1 MKFSLRYAKILPM
14 PNPERRLTRIEI
26 PSLITEK
33 GAFRERI
40 IGQDE
45 AVDAFATLLAKLRS
59 GIRQQR
65 PGPVDIKFLAG
76 PSGVGKT
83 EMVYTL
89 AELLA
94 EGEDNPRAKVIK
106 LNGGEYQEDHMIARL
121 VGSPPGYRGSED
133 PHYPDFKNPALFSQ
147 ENLDQNR
154 IFYTDRTGQQRSTVF
169 ILVDEAEKASD
180 ALHRAF
186 LGVLDK
192 GQMTIGNNKSSD
204 FSNAVIFYTS
214 NVGNQ
219 QVEQMRL
226 GASGQGEAREIISES
241 FRNAFPPEFRG
252 RIRELIVFNTLN
264 EEAIKQIAS
273 LKIKRVE
280 QDFADNGIRIAL
292 ELSPAALEWLIT
304 QGYNPSE
311 GVRALEKVIER
322 DVHDKLVLAHVG
334 IDIHLKRIYAD
345 TEEGDVELSFYFNEG
360 EQLPDFTRPSTN
372 APVPVQQ
379 STAREVVP
387 RAAASQR
394 PIEAPTVQ
402 RPAASV
408 PQRPPAI
415 ASPRPEVT
423 APRPAQT
430 QEPQIPVI
438 PDRFKQELLKE
449 LSGSGVTYYVG
460 KRNQLVRQGLL
471 DQRAA
476 DIQPEIQQAATQR
489 ILDKMVRE
497 GVRYYV
503 SERDQL
509 VRAEIMT
516 VEQANNL
523 PHIKAAA
530 RKRLLDKLKYGTQD
544 FVSER
549 NQLVAAGIG
558 TVEEWDR
565 LLHEAP

>member
-1 MKFSLRYAKILPM
+1 MS
-14 PNPERRLTRIEI
+14 NPERRLTKIEI
-26 PSLITEK
+26 PTLISEK
-33 GAFRERI
+33 DAFRERI
-40 IGQDE
+40 VGQDE
-45 AVDAFATLLAKLRS
+45 AVEAFATLLAKLRS

-65 PGPVDIKFLAG
+65 PGPSDIKFLAG

-154 IFYTDRTGQQRSTVF
+154 IVYTDRTGQQRSAVF

-219 QVEQMRL
+219 EVEQMRL
-226 GASGQGEAREIISES
+226 GTSQNQQVAREVISDS

-252 RIRELIVFNTLN
+252 RIRELIVFNSLN
-264 EEAIKQIAS
+264 EEAIRRIAS
-273 LKIKRVE
+273 IKIKRVE
-280 QDFADNGIRIAL
+280 QDFGDNGIRISL
-292 ELSPAALEWLIT
+292 ELSPAALEWVIT

-322 DVHDKLVLAHVG
+322 SVHDRLVLAHVG
-334 IDIHLKRIYAD
+334 IDIHRKRIYAD
-345 TEEGDVELSFYFNEG
+345 IENGDVELSFYFNEG
-360 EQLPDFTRPSTN
+360 EQLPDFPS
-372 APVPVQQ
+372 Q
-379 STAREVVP
+379 P
-387 RAAASQR
+387 RAVTQPARAQEILPQPVIQKPVEHTSISSPAAQATQQKPSIAQPAAQR
-394 PIEAPTVQ
+394 PEITLAQ
-402 RPAASV
+402 RHSTQ
-408 PQRPPAI
+408 PQK
-415 ASPRPEVT
+415 
-423 APRPAQT
+423 Q
-430 QEPQIPVI
+430 QIPAI

-449 LSGSGVTYYVG
+449 LEGSGVVYYVR
-460 KRNQLVRQGLL
+460 KRDELAKTGAMDPQSANLQQEIKIAAANRALKKLV
-471 DQRAA
+471 
-476 DIQPEIQQAATQR
+476 E
-489 ILDKMVRE
+489 E

-503 SERDQL
+503 SERDQID
-509 VRAEIMT
+509 RAGIITTERL
-516 VEQANNL
+516 NNQRL
-523 PHIKAAA
+523 IKEAAE
-530 RKRLLDKLKYGTQD
+530 KRLRDKLQYGTD
-544 FVSER
+544 SFINER
-549 NQLVAAGIG
+549 NQLVKAGIG
-558 TVEEWDR
+558 TEEEWNKI
-565 LLHEAP
+565 LFESS